1 MGENTN
7 KRKDFWV
14 RVLFLIIIFAPM
26 SVLIKYNYSWQIVLI
41 GLVASLSFSFIC
53 GINKFQI
60 FKVGKDGIEIM
71 KAVEEAKDVLEDS
84 LLLNLFNA
92 NKIGIHE
99 EKIIE
104 SIEEAKKYEF
114 IIKNNNITDTG
125 VIEQLEKFKVSIL
138 LKIIENVKQNME
150 EIRIYA
156 TDMQLG
162 MDYINQLEESLN
174 YKYFISIKDLYDLTS
189 KFNECIKE
197 DEGANSINTKKFH
210 DLVEENVKHYV
221 TNYDFLANK

>member
-14 RVLFLIIIFAPM
+14 RVLFLIIIFAPI

-60 FKVGKDGIEIM
+60 FKVGKDGIEII
-71 KAVEEAKDVLEDS
+71 KAVEEAKGVLEDS

-99 EKIIE
+99 EKVIE

-114 IIKNNNITDTG
+114 IIKNNDITDVD
-125 VIEQLEKFKVSIL
+125 VIGQLEKFKASIL
-138 LKIIENVKQNME
+138 LKIFTNIIFGMSEFQH
-150 EIRIYA
+150 YA
-156 TDMQLG
+156 TDSHLGQEYTDQLRQAWEYG
-162 MDYINQLEESLN
+162 EN
-174 YKYFISIKDLYDLTS
+174 ISIEDLKNLTS

-197 DEGANSINTKKFH
+197 DEKANSIDTNKFH

-221 TNYDFLANK
+221 TNYDYLANK